1 MLPNTQL
8 LYEQRNNA
16 TKFIASNNEQ
26 QLPLN

>member
-1 MLPNTQL
+1 MLPNTQ